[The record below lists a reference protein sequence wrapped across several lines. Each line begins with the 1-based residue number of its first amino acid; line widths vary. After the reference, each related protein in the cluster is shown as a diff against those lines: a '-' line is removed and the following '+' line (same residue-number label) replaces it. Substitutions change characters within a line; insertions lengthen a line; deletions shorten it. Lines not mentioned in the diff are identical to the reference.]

1 MPETGT
7 SYNDVLICSTRYASL
22 CSPRRLMTD
31 PGTAAR
37 AQDDD
42 PHTEAFAGR
51 LGAFLLKRGT
61 IDALAVR
68 RAQRAQKQSGERFD
82 VVTTRLGLV
91 PEAEMTRALA
101 EFLSLPF
108 LEAAHLPRAP
118 LLKEQ
123 LRLPFLKTHRLLPIL
138 DDPDRVVV
146 AMADPFDL
154 EAVGAMA
161 YLLGRPVERCLAPPA
176 DLERAIEKLYG
187 GNGEAADGEGIASLA
202 EEASDDD
209 IRRLEDMA
217 SEAPIIRLVHQ
228 LIVRAVE
235 ARASDIHVE
244 PREDCLR
251 VLFRIDG
258 ILHTVE
264 ALPPAVRAP
273 VTSRIKIMAHLNIAE
288 RRLPQDGRIR
298 TTVRGKDID
307 LRVSTMPTLH
317 GESVVLRILDRCS
330 VVLEFPALG
339 FEGPTYEAFARILDH
354 PNGIVLVTGPTGS
367 GKTTTLYAALNALN
381 NSERKIFTIEDPIEY
396 QLAGIN
402 QVQVRPKLG
411 LTFAAAFRSI
421 LRQDPDIIMVGEIRD
436 LETAQIAIQA
446 SLTGHLVFST
456 VHTNSAAA
464 TVARLLD
471 MGVEDYLLASSV
483 TGVLAQRL
491 VRRLCEA
498 CAAPADI
505 SKRFLDSVHQR
516 GLMPATGLDAAGQ
529 SLRLRKKVG
538 CEACRHTGFSGRT
551 CIAEV
556 LVMSDAVR
564 DRILSSGTERSVE
577 EAAVGGGM
585 MTMFQD
591 GLAKAFRG
599 QTTVEE
605 VLRATRI
612 N

>member
-1 MPETGT
+1 
-7 SYNDVLICSTRYASL
+7 
-22 CSPRRLMTD
+22 MTE

-37 AQDDD
+37 TQIDD
-42 PHTEAFAGR
+42 PHTDVFAGK
-51 LGAFLLKRGT
+51 LGAFLLERGT

-82 VVTTRLGLV
+82 LVLTRLGLL
-91 PEAEMTRALA
+91 PETEMARVLA
-101 EFLSLPF
+101 EYLSLPF
-108 LEAAHLPRAP
+108 LEPTHLPKAP

-123 LRLPFLKTHRLLPIL
+123 LCLPFLKTHRLLPIV
-138 DDPDRVVV
+138 DGADRVVV
-146 AMADPFDL
+146 ATADPFNF
-154 EAVGAMA
+154 EAIAAIA
-161 YLLGRPVERCLAPPA
+161 YLLGRPVERCLMPPA
-176 DLERAIEKLYG
+176 DLERAIDRLYG
-187 GNGEAADGEGIASLA
+187 GSGVAADGDGIASLP
-202 EEASDDD
+202 EQASDDD

-228 LIVRAVE
+228 LIARAVE

-264 ALPPAVRAP
+264 ALPPAVRAA

-298 TTVRGKDID
+298 TTVRGQEVD

-339 FEGPTYEAFARILDH
+339 FKGVTYEAFERILDQ

-396 QLAGIN
+396 QLSGIN

-464 TVARLLD
+464 TVTRLLD

-498 CAAPADI
+498 CAVPAVI
-505 SKRFLDSVHQR
+505 SKGFSDTLRQR
-516 GLMPATGLDAAGQ
+516 GLMPAAGLNAAEPRV
-529 SLRLRKKVG
+529 SLRKKVG
-538 CEACRHTGFSGRT
+538 CELCRHTGFSGRT

-585 MTMFQD
+585 ITMFQD

-599 QTTVEE
+599 ETTIEE

-612 N
+612 S

>member
-1 MPETGT
+1 VSRGCTAHGEP
-7 SYNDVLICSTRYASL
+7 
-22 CSPRRLMTD
+22 D
-31 PGTAAR
+31 PGRGGMSDPGSTAR
-37 AQDDD
+37 TQGDD
-42 PHTEAFAGR
+42 PHTEAFAAK
-51 LGAFLLKRGT
+51 LGAFLLARGSL
-61 IDALAVR
+61 DELAVR
-68 RAQRAQKQSGERFD
+68 RAQRAHKQSGERFD
-82 VVTTRLGLV
+82 LVLTRLGLV
-91 PEAEMTRALA
+91 PEAELSRALA
-101 EFLSLPF
+101 EYLSLPF
-108 LEAAHLPRAP
+108 VGAADLPQAP
-118 LLKEQ
+118 VLTEQ
-123 LRLPFLKTHRLLPIL
+123 LPLQFLKSHRLLPIA
-138 DDPDRVVV
+138 DVPDRVVV

-154 EAVGAMA
+154 EAVAAIA
-161 YLLGRPVERCLAPPA
+161 YLLGRRAERCLAPPA

-187 GNGEAADGEGIASLA
+187 DRGVAAGGGSVASMP
-202 EEASDDD
+202 EEASDED

-228 LIVRAVE
+228 LILRAVE
-235 ARASDIHVE
+235 VRASDIHVE
-244 PREDCLR
+244 PREDCLCI
-251 VLFRIDG
+251 LFRIDG

-264 ALPPAVRAP
+264 TLPPAVRAA

-288 RRLPQDGRIR
+288 RRLPQDGRIGA
-298 TTVRGKDID
+298 TVRGKDVD
-307 LRVSTMPTLH
+307 LRVSSMPTLH
-317 GESVVLRILDRCS
+317 GESLVLRILDRSS
-330 VVLEFPALG
+330 VVLEFSALG
-339 FEGPTYEAFARILDH
+339 FHGATYEALARILDQ

-396 QLAGIN
+396 QLSGIN

-411 LTFAAAFRSI
+411 LTFAAALRSI

-464 TVARLLD
+464 TVTRLLD
-471 MGVEDYLLASSV
+471 MGVEGYLLASSV

-498 CAAPADI
+498 CAVPAEA
-505 SKRFLDSVHQR
+505 SRGFLDTLRQQGFV
-516 GLMPATGLDAAGQ
+516 PAAGVGAAEQ
-529 SLRLRKKVG
+529 PIRLRKKVG

-551 CIAEV
+551 CISE
-556 LVMSDAVR
+556 LLGMSNAVR
-564 DRILSSGTERSVE
+564 DRILASATERAVE
-577 EAAVGGGM
+577 EAAIGAGM
-585 MTMFQD
+585 ITMFQD

-599 QTTVEE
+599 QTTIDE